1 MANAAT
7 VATIMLSNRNYNT
20 FSAESAWR
28 LPCSLVPRVENAY
41 DPRENKMSASLAEVS
56 RQDPSRLVLVVDD
69 DKLARKAVVNQLNE
83 LGYETV
89 EAASGF
95 EAIRVAAVMK
105 PGTVVVD
112 GLLPNMHGFE
122 VSRFIP
128 APEATY

>member
-1 MANAAT
+1 MAA
-7 VATIMLSNRNYNT
+7 V
-20 FSAESAWR
+20 
-28 LPCSLVPRVENAY
+28 
-41 DPRENKMSASLAEVS
+41 LAEVS
-56 RQDPSRLVLVVDD
+56 SQDPSRLVLVVDD
-69 DKLARKAVVNQLNE
+69 DKLARKAVVDHLNK

-128 APEATY
+128 CLGIDLRAAGHHDDHGPSTRTSATGTRPSSSTGSTITW